1 MGLFNLSRLCL
12 AVFLA
17 PSLVFASGKDVRVGV
32 SPTTSY
38 SVKHDSV
45 RVPPNAKVS
54 GIKDVVP
61 VTSKVGNSFE
71 QTMRAGITIEAKKTV
86 PFSVKA
92 KLSAATMAR
101 GAKAFLKSGKANPY
115 VLAGS
120 LGLQALL
127 DGVDWIMDEGGKV
140 QKIGDSTIVP
150 APEGST
156 AYYSTGAGQFSSPS
170 AACSAGGWTYKGG
183 SPAPPFVGTCHSA
196 SDVDMRFPVA
206 NVIYVPGSDPSC
218 PSGSSHTSAGCVAEG
233 VPTPVPASDID
244 NYVDEFYLP
253 DITDFVAVAPFV
265 LPDSLSIDPIP
276 NFYNDPITKT
286 IYDGAGNPV
295 QIQETNSYVEFTI
308 DNSVTSNPSIS
319 TKTNTETKTYEDGV
333 LVGSSTTSKD
343 SASTEPDTSTG
354 GGGGISVPP
363 NIEIP
368 TDCDFHPTICAWL
381 EWTKKDDD
389 IGEEVDLRQLL
400 HEEDYEKTNT
410 VSFGSKSC
418 PEPLLINLSVVD
430 SSYELS
436 FQPICTL
443 AEYMYYFI
451 MAASYIFAAY
461 IALGV
466 SRNG

>member
-1 MGLFNLSRLCL
+1 MGLFNLSRLCF

-17 PSLVFASGKDVRVGV
+17 PSLVFASGQEVRVGV

-45 RVPPNAKVS
+45 RVPSNAKVS
-54 GIKDVVP
+54 PVKDISPIVNA
-61 VTSKVGNSFE
+61 SARGGFE
-71 QTMRAGITIEAKKTV
+71 QTMRAGITIEANKTI

-92 KLSAATMAR
+92 RASAATMAR
-101 GAKAFLKSGKANPY
+101 GAKAFLKSGKLNPY
-115 VLAGS
+115 MLAGS
-120 LGLQALL
+120 IGLQTLL
-127 DGVDWIMDEGGKV
+127 DGVDWVMTDGSVSKETPIYPDVSDPSWTGIAYKYGNSGWHPTPTMACAAIIGIGAWADGNKCRGPGGG
-140 QKIGDSTIVP
+140 Q
-150 APEGST
+150 
-156 AYYSTGAGQFSSPS
+156 GAGQIMTKISLNNSPS
-170 AACSAGGWTYKGG
+170 
-183 SPAPPFVGTCHSA
+183 
-196 SDVDMRFPVA
+196 RL
-206 NVIYVPGSDPSC
+206 C
-218 PSGSSHTSAGCVAEG
+218 PSGDWNGSSCILGSSSS
-233 VPTPVPASDID
+233 PVSGLDID
-244 NYVDEFYLP
+244 SLVDSSYVPQVSDFSTLAPYMLP
-253 DITDFVAVAPFV
+253 DDLFIE
-265 LPDSLSIDPIP
+265 PIP
-276 NFYNDPITKT
+276 TFYNDPVTKT

-295 QIQETNSYVEFTI
+295 RIEETNSYVEFTI

-343 SASTEPDTSTG
+343 SKSTEPATSTG
-354 GGGGISVPP
+354 GGGGISVSP

-381 EWTKKDDD
+381 DWTKKDDD